1 MHLALLSKNVRKN
14 NSSEWTDLRKRG
26 QDFPFEILYIKT
38 TREGHMKSIQL
49 LQQAIY
55 YMEKHLLEDIN
66 YEDVA
71 KSIYMSSYDFHRTFS
86 FMAGMTANEY
96 IRSRRLSLAGQELQS
111 TDISVIDAAYKYGY
125 DTPESFSK
133 AFSRFHGITPK
144 QAKRK
149 GMEIHLFNPLV
160 IKITMEGGSIMNYR
174 IESRGAQKFI
184 AMVKAFPNEIIND
197 DNDHSV
203 PDFWEECY
211 GKNLVERIRLLRPEG
226 KRDLY
231 GLCSPAAKN
240 ETHFNYGIGVILD
253 EETDISG
260 LDGLI
265 SDGYCLWEIT
275 PMDYAVFKC
284 FGTDGDCISETW
296 SKFYKEFLPQTG
308 YTQTDD
314 TDFEI
319 YFESE
324 EDGLFCELWI
334 PVRKG

>member
-1 MHLALLSKNVRKN
+1 
-14 NSSEWTDLRKRG
+14 
-26 QDFPFEILYIKT
+26 
-38 TREGHMKSIQL
+38 MKSIQL
-49 LQQAIY
+49 LQQAIN

-174 IESRGAQKFI
+174 IESRGAQRFI

-211 GKNLVERIRLLRPEG
+211 GKNLVERIRSLHPEG

-240 ETHFNYGIGVILD
+240 ETHFNYGIGVIID

-260 LDGLI
+260 LDGLLT
-265 SDGYCLWEIT
+265 DGYCLWETT
-275 PMDYAVFKC
+275 PVDYAVFKC

-296 SKFYKEFLPQTG
+296 GKFYKEFLPQTE

-319 YFESE
+319 YFETG

-334 PVRKG
+334 PVKKG